1 MSRQRPGLGA
11 RLLFAQALALA
22 AAAGTTGV
30 VAAVVGPPLF
40 REHLHRAG
48 VSGDSAQ
55 QMHAEQAYV
64 YATVIS
70 VGVAVCVAALA
81 ALVVTWYVS
90 RRLQRSVT
98 DVATAATAIADG
110 RYDSRVPPAHLGD
123 EFDVLARSFNEM
135 AGRLQA
141 VDTSRRRLFG
151 DLAHEIR
158 TPVSVLEA
166 YVEAVEDGVRTLD
179 AETVAVLRQQT
190 RRLVRFSD
198 DAAALAQAEEGRA
211 TVEPTQVSAA
221 ELVAAAVAAAADRFD
236 AKGVA
241 LHAAVD
247 PALPQLWA
255 DPDRLGQVLGNLL
268 DNALRHTPPGGRVDI
283 TASATE
289 STNPMMPHTS
299 AVTLT
304 VTDTGEGI
312 AAEHRAHV
320 FERFYRADT
329 ARDRDRGGS
338 GLGLSIA
345 KAFVEA
351 HHGRISVS
359 SSGTGTAFTITL
371 PAG

>member
-1 MSRQRPGLGA
+1 MSRRRRPGLGA
-11 RLLFAQALALA
+11 RLLLAQALVLA
-22 AAAGTTGV
+22 AGAGTTGV

-48 VSGDSAQ
+48 VSGDSAE

-110 RYDSRVPPAHLGD
+110 RYDSRVPPARLGD
-123 EFDVLARSFNEM
+123 EFDALAQSFNEM

-158 TPVSVLEA
+158 TPVAVLEA
-166 YVEAVEDGVRTLD
+166 YVEAVEDGVRPLD
-179 AETVAVLRQQT
+179 TETVAVLRQQT

-198 DAAALAQAEEGRA
+198 DAAALAQAEEGQA
-211 TVEPTQVSAA
+211 TIEPSAVPVA
-221 ELVAAAVAAAADRFD
+221 DLVAAAVTAAADRFD
-236 AKGVA
+236 AKGVI
-241 LHAAVD
+241 LRSDVD
-247 PALPQLWA
+247 AALPPVWA
-255 DPDRLGQVLGNLL
+255 DQHRIGQVLGNLL
-268 DNALRHTPPGGRVDI
+268 DNALRHTPPGGCVEITSGATENTVLLTVSDTGDGI
-283 TASATE
+283 TA
-289 STNPMMPHTS
+289 
-299 AVTLT
+299 
-304 VTDTGEGI
+304 
-312 AAEHRAHV
+312 EHLPHV

-329 ARDRDRGGS
+329 ARDRDRGGA
-338 GLGLSIA
+338 GIGLSIA
-345 KAFVEA
+345 KALVEA
-351 HHGRISVS
+351 HHGRISVNS
-359 SSGTGTAFTITL
+359 AGAGTGGGTRFTVTL

>member
-1 MSRQRPGLGA
+1 MTRRRQAGLGT
-11 RLLFAQALALA
+11 RFLLAQALVLV

-48 VSGDSAQ
+48 LSGDSAQ

-70 VGVAVCVAALA
+70 VGVAMCVAALA
-81 ALVVTWYVS
+81 ALVVTWYLS
-90 RRLQRSVT
+90 RRLQRSVS

-123 EFDVLARSFNEM
+123 EFDALAQSFNDM

-141 VDTSRRRLFG
+141 VDTSRRRLLG

-158 TPVSVLEA
+158 TPVAVLEA
-166 YVEAVEDGVRTLD
+166 YVEAIEDGVRTLD
-179 AETVAVLRQQT
+179 SETTDVLRQHT

-198 DAAALAQAEEGRA
+198 DAAALAKAEEGRA
-211 TVEPTQVSAA
+211 TVEPAAVSVADLVA
-221 ELVAAAVAAAADRFD
+221 LAVVAAANRFD
-236 AKGVA
+236 AKGVT
-241 LHAAVD
+241 LHSD
-247 PALPQLWA
+247 IGSALPHLWA
-255 DPDRLGQVLGNLL
+255 DPHRLGQVLGNLL
-268 DNALRHTPPGGRVDI
+268 DNALRHTPSGGYVQI
-283 TASATE
+283 AASATKN
-289 STNPMMPHTS
+289 T
-299 AVTLT
+299 VTLT
-304 VTDTGEGI
+304 VSDTGDGI
-312 AAEHRAHV
+312 SAEHLPHV
-320 FERFYRADT
+320 FERFYRTDT

-338 GLGLSIA
+338 GIGLSIA
-345 KAFVEA
+345 KALVEA

-359 SSGTGTAFTITL
+359 SSGAGAGATFVVTL

>member
-11 RLLFAQALALA
+11 RLLFAQALVLA
-22 AAAGTTGV
+22 AGAGTTGV
-30 VAAVVGPPLF
+30 VAALVGPPLF

-48 VSGDSAQ
+48 VSGDSAE

-123 EFDVLARSFNEM
+123 EFDALAHSFNEM

-158 TPVSVLEA
+158 TPVAVLEA

-179 AETVAVLRQQT
+179 AETVAVLRQQA

-198 DAAALAQAEEGRA
+198 DAAALAQAEEGQA
-211 TVEPTQVSAA
+211 TIEPGPVSGA
-221 ELVAAAVAAAADRFD
+221 ELVTAAVAAATDRFD
-236 AKGVA
+236 AKGVTLHCA
-241 LHAAVD
+241 LD
-247 PALPQLWA
+247 PALPRLWA

-268 DNALRHTPPGGRVDI
+268 DNALRHTPSGGRVEI
-283 TASATE
+283 AASATGP
-289 STNPMMPHTS
+289 T
-299 AVTLT
+299 VTLT
-304 VTDTGEGI
+304 VVDTGDGI
-312 AAEHRAHV
+312 AAEHLPHI
-320 FERFYRADT
+320 FDRFYRADT

-338 GLGLSIA
+338 GIGLSIA

-351 HHGRISVS
+351 HHGRIAVS
-359 SSGTGTAFTITL
+359 SSGSGSGTTFTITL

>member
-1 MSRQRPGLGA
+1 MTRRRHAGLGT
-11 RLLFAQALALA
+11 RLLLAQALVLV

-70 VGVAVCVAALA
+70 VGVAMCVAALA
-81 ALVVTWYVS
+81 ALVVTWYLS

-123 EFDVLARSFNEM
+123 EFDALAKSFNEM
-135 AGRLQA
+135 ASRLQA
-141 VDTSRRRLFG
+141 IDTSRRRLFG

-158 TPVSVLEA
+158 TPVAVLDA
-166 YVEAVEDGVRTLD
+166 YVEAIEDGVRTLD
-179 AETVAVLRQQT
+179 TETMDVLRQHT

-198 DAAALAQAEEGRA
+198 DAAALAKAEEGQA
-211 TVEPTQVSAA
+211 TIEPAAVSVAD
-221 ELVAAAVAAAADRFD
+221 LVAVAVAAAANRFD
-236 AKGVA
+236 AKGVTLHVDIDTA
-241 LHAAVD
+241 LPHLWVD
-247 PALPQLWA
+247 PH
-255 DPDRLGQVLGNLL
+255 RLGQVLGNLL
-268 DNALRHTPPGGRVDI
+268 DNALRHTPSGGSVQI
-283 TASATE
+283 AAST
-289 STNPMMPHTS
+289 TKNM
-299 AVTLT
+299 VTLT
-304 VTDTGEGI
+304 VSDTGDGI
-312 AAEHRAHV
+312 PAEHLPHV
-320 FERFYRADT
+320 FERFYRTDT

-338 GLGLSIA
+338 GIGLSIV
-345 KAFVEA
+345 KALVEA

-359 SSGTGTAFTITL
+359 SSGTGTGATFIVTL
-371 PAG
+371 PAD